1 MTKPEQQPQ
10 DLNEFD
16 GFQKHYGVVAGAE
29 ASVLAALAEDPARPP
44 LYIAADEEE
53 MRQVEMMLGFLGT
66 ESEVIC
72 FPAWDCLPY
81 DRVSPTPAVSGARL
95 EALSRL
101 LHRKKAPQ
109 TPRKLIILTTVNAA
123 VQKVLPQ
130 SVLQET
136 VFRIAKSGHLDVA
149 ALTAYLGANGYARVE
164 TVREAGEYALRGSIV
179 DIFPAGEEAPFR
191 IDLFG
196 EEIDSLKNFDPLS
209 QRSTGEAAGFSL
221 QPVSEVFLN
230 EKTVKQFRG
239 AYRALFGAVT
249 QKEDDPVYNAVSE
262 GRKIAGMEHWLPLF
276 YGEMETIFDYLPEA
290 VPVFGEQSEA
300 ARQNRLAQIY
310 DFYEARCE
318 NMAESSF
325 SAPYKPVPPAQHYID
340 HDGWRACLE
349 AAPAVHLLLPFGMP
363 GDEKG
368 KTAVAR
374 RGRDFSDVR
383 VQEGENVYDALI
395 AHIRALHKKDKRVL
409 VAGYSEGACKRM
421 QTVLEQHGFSALV
434 PVASFD
440 GLAALKK
447 NTAGL
452 AVLPLE
458 RGFETVDFAVITE
471 QDILG
476 DRLARPGGKKKKSRK
491 LQDVLEDLSIL
502 NEGDYVVHEEH
513 GIGVFG
519 GLETLQVDRA
529 AHDFL
534 KILYAGGDKLYVPVE
549 HIEVLSRYGSD
560 STAVAL
566 DRLGGAGWQ
575 SRKAKIKKDLLAM
588 AEELMK
594 IAAARILNKTDAL
607 AVADGAYQEFAARFP
622 YPETEDQESAIAD
635 VLADLEK
642 NHAMD
647 RLVCGD
653 VGFGKTE
660 VALRAA
666 FVAAMA
672 GVQVAVLAPTTLLC
686 RQHYQ
691 GFHERFRGFGLKL
704 AQLSRLVPPKIAR
717 QTREGLKDG
726 SVNIVIGTHALLSD
740 KIDFA
745 HLGLL
750 IVDEEQRFGVKQK
763 EKLKKLRQEVHV
775 LTLTATPIPRT
786 MQLSMAGVRDMSLIT
801 TPPVDRLAVRTY
813 VSGYD
818 SVIIREALMREHHRG
833 GQSFYVCPRVADISK
848 LEKQLKELVP
858 ELKFVTAHGQM
869 ATEELENRVSAF
881 YDGKYDILLAT
892 TIIESGLDIPNA
904 NTMVIHRADM
914 FGLAQLYQLRGRIG
928 RSKQR
933 GYAYLTYDARK
944 TLTKTALQRLQV
956 IERLDTLG
964 AGFQLA
970 SHDLD
975 IRGAGNL
982 LGEDQSGHIREIG
995 IELYQKMLEE
1005 AVAEIRFKNAA
1016 GGAEQEQQSVRH
1028 EWTPQINLGIAVMI
1042 PESYVGDLHLRL
1054 SLYRRLGAL
1063 ETEAEIDGFAA
1074 EMIDRFGDL
1083 PGEVEN
1089 LLETVTIKH
1098 LCRRA
1103 GVEKLEAGPK
1113 GATIVFYKNEFAAV
1127 ERLVGYIQRAAGTV
1141 KLRPDQSLAYIRSWD
1156 DPAMRVKG
1164 SKRILQELIALLE
1177 GKAQPE

>member
-1 MTKPEQQPQ
+1 MKPELTQRENLENIPAYR
-10 DLNEFD
+10 DFR
-16 GFQKHYGVVAGAE
+16 KHYGVVAGAE
-29 ASVLAALAEDPARPP
+29 ALVLKALAADTSHPP

-53 MRQVEMMLGFLGT
+53 MRRVEMMLGFLGV
-66 ESEVIC
+66 EADIIC

-81 DRVSPTPAVSGARL
+81 DRVSPTSGISGARL
-95 EALSRL
+95 EALSYL
-101 LHRKKAPQ
+101 LHRKKDRPV
-109 TPRKLIILTTVNAA
+109 IILTTVNAV
-123 VQKVLPQ
+123 VQKVLPR
-130 SVLQET
+130 SVLKET
-136 VFRIAKSGHLDVA
+136 AFDIKKSGFLDME
-149 ALTAYLGANGYARVE
+149 ALTTYLAANGYHRVE
-164 TVREAGEYALRGSIV
+164 TVREAGEYAVRGSIF
-179 DIFPAGEEAPFR
+179 DIFPANEETPLR

-196 EEIDSLKNFDPLS
+196 EEIESLKYFDPLS

-221 QPVSEVFLN
+221 QPVSEIFLN
-230 EKTVKQFRG
+230 EKTIKRFRG
-239 AYRALFGAVT
+239 AYRELFGAVT
-249 QKEDDPVYNAVSE
+249 QKEEDPVYNAVSE
-262 GRKIAGMEHWLPLF
+262 GRKTAGLEHWLPLF
-276 YGEMETIFDYLPEA
+276 YEEMEVLPDYVPEA
-290 VPVFGEQSEA
+290 VLVFGENAEA
-300 ARQNRLAQIY
+300 ARQSRLEQIY
-310 DFYEARCE
+310 DFYEARRE

-325 SAPYKPVPPAQHYID
+325 SAPYKPIPAMRHYID
-340 HDGWRACLE
+340 HNRWAEILT
-349 AAPAVHLLLPFGMP
+349 AAEAVHLLLPFPAP
-363 GDEKG
+363 GEG
-368 KTAVAR
+368 KTEKTVAR

-383 VQEGENVYDALI
+383 VQDGANVYDALI
-395 AHIRALHKKDKRVL
+395 THIRALLKDDRRVL
-409 VAGYSEGACKRM
+409 IAGYSEGACKRM
-421 QTVLEQHGFSALV
+421 QTVLEQHGFGAVL
-434 PVASFD
+434 PVGSFD
-440 GLAALKK
+440 SLSALKK
-447 NTAGL
+447 NMAGT

-458 RGFETVDFAVITE
+458 RGFEATDFTVITE

-476 DRLARPGGKKKKSRK
+476 DRLVRPAGQKKKSRK
-491 LQDVLEDLSIL
+491 LQDVLEDLSVL
-502 NEGDYVVHEEH
+502 NDGDYVVHEEH
-513 GIGVFG
+513 GIGVFS
-519 GLETLQVDRA
+519 GLETLSVGHA

-560 STAVAL
+560 SVSVAL

-594 IAAARILNKTDAL
+594 IAAARILNKTDSL
-607 AVADGAYQEFAARFP
+607 HVADGLYQEFSAGFP
-622 YPETEDQESAIAD
+622 YPETEDQENAIKD
-635 VLADLEK
+635 VIADLEQD
-642 NHAMD
+642 HAMD
-647 RLVCGD
+647 RLICGD

-660 VALRAA
+660 VALRGA
-666 FVAAMA
+666 FVAAMS
-672 GVQVAVLAPTTLLC
+672 GVQVAILAPTTLLC

-691 GFHERFRGFGLKL
+691 GFHERFRGFGLKI
-704 AQLSRLVPPKIAR
+704 AQLSRLVSAKEAK

-726 SVNIVIGTHALLSD
+726 SINIVVGTHALLSD

-750 IVDEEQRFGVKQK
+750 VVDEEQRFGVKQK
-763 EKLKKLRQEVHV
+763 EKLKKLRSQVHV
-775 LTLTATPIPRT
+775 LTMTATPIPRT

-813 VSGYD
+813 VSVFD

-944 TLTKTALQRLQV
+944 PLTKTALQRLEV

-995 IELYQKMLEE
+995 VELYQKMLEE

-1016 GGAEQEQQSVRH
+1016 GSAGEEQTVRH

-1042 PESYVGDLHLRL
+1042 PERYVGDLHLRL
-1054 SLYRRLGAL
+1054 SLYRRLGGL
-1063 ETEAEIDGFAA
+1063 ETEEEIDGFAA

-1089 LLETVTIKH
+1089 LLQTVTIKH

-1113 GATIVFYKNEFAAV
+1113 GATVSFYKNEFAAV

-1156 DPAMRVKG
+1156 DPALRVQG

-1177 GKAQPE
+1177 GKPQPE